1 MKNYLIILVFF
12 LIAVAFAEPN
22 MNNKTP
28 VPTIEAAQ
36 ESGFYEGANDNPTM
50 TAKQRHNKKSAEKR
64 IDLLPNQKNADPNNE
79 HQRVPLVPNP

>member
-12 LIAVAFAEPN
+12 LITVAFAEPN

-28 VPTIEAAQ
+28 VPTIKAGQ
-36 ESGFYEGANDNPTM
+36 ESGLYEGVNNNPTM
-50 TAKQRHNKKSAEKR
+50 THKQRHNKKKSEER
-64 IDLLPNQKNADPNNE
+64 IDLLPGERKADPIDE